1 MSVLKFDQEYFKQSK
16 NNRNIMENKTE
27 ANLDNIE
34 KQKMDKSY
42 FYKSSNS
49 DYGSRASEHK
59 INLQT
64 HHPKNS
70 KFSKV
75 F

>member
-1 MSVLKFDQEYFKQSK
+1 
-16 NNRNIMENKTE
+16 MENKTE